1 MAAPLPQEV
10 KDAIEQSNRGQPV
23 TPAVIR
29 DMREL
34 IAMTAAQQYEALKL
48 YEPLPFQEQFH
59 ACRAPELILSKG
71 NRVGGPQPIDEPVL
85 TPDGW
90 TKIGDLGVGDTVIG
104 GDGRRCTVTGIQE
117 QGWLPIFQLTFDDGA
132 TTRCAENHFWR
143 CKLTKTERFRS
154 HPYYKGDDY
163 WGLYSLR
170 EIREH
175 GGDDPAPKDRAVI
188 PTACVEYG
196 EFSVPIPPYTLGV
209 LIGDGAI
216 GHVHLG
222 GSSTFTGADIE
233 IAERVESE
241 LPDGMEITVNHSGY
255 QGEAFCF
262 RLSKA
267 KLQTNPIARGLKQLS
282 LAGKK
287 SETKFIPDDYML
299 NSVKV
304 RTELLQGLMDT
315 DGYCSE
321 ESGEPQF
328 YTCSPQLADDV
339 VALVRSLGGKARLHW
354 KETFITSKNKKR
366 GSPGNRKHDSD
377 NPDACCEEK
386 KRCLNMAVVHIT
398 LPPDFQVF
406 GLKRKQDRRAAF
418 LGSVTSGR
426 VLEKI
431 RPCGNAPC
439 VCIQVDSPDNTYV
452 TKDFIVTHNSLTGF
466 AEVARAVTCQDIYG
480 KYPST
485 GTAVCLGYGEGHIGR
500 VIHRYLFRWGA
511 FKIIRDLETKQWR
524 TYHPWPASSI
534 RLGKAG
540 DLERA
545 DEARS
550 SPPLIPKRFI
560 DGKIAW
566 TKRSEYVFSYV
577 KFVTGWE
584 MYAFNSAGEPEH
596 AQGFQCD
603 LVHVDEDVAMSG
615 WILELSNRLR
625 DRKGKLRWT
634 AMPHNEVDDLY
645 MMIER
650 AEEEEGSAA
659 PRTVVIYASIDECPY
674 VEDSEREEQRRIARS
689 YGEEEYAR
697 RTDGRLIRGS
707 ALMYPSFDERTHWAL
722 PVNPPEGFEPCLVQL
737 ELMRSGGVPPNDWTR
752 YFSFDPGWGT
762 AAGVFIAVP
771 PPAKFGN
778 YAVVYDEI
786 YIHKATAS
794 IFAKELRKHML
805 DQTIWEFIFDFQGGR
820 LRGIASGELPLE
832 TYEREFKANGLSCV
846 MRQNHFTPG
855 CDVIEARELAM
866 REALE
871 VRSSGSRLE
880 VGYPKLLI
888 VMEKCPNLVR
898 EIKAFKRKKVRD
910 AAGRQQMLD
919 TGNRRN
925 KPVHALESCEMAI
938 GNNIQWHEARPGAML
953 PGGIDLVR
961 KMHADFHN
969 RIDSASMM
977 SGGGGINLGARGS
990 SYT

>member
-71 NRVGGPQPIDEPVL
+71 NRVGG
-85 TPDGW
+85 
-90 TKIGDLGVGDTVIG
+90 
-104 GDGRRCTVTGIQE
+104 
-117 QGWLPIFQLTFDDGA
+117 
-132 TTRCAENHFWR
+132 
-143 CKLTKTERFRS
+143 
-154 HPYYKGDDY
+154 
-163 WGLYSLR
+163 
-170 EIREH
+170 
-175 GGDDPAPKDRAVI
+175 
-188 PTACVEYG
+188 
-196 EFSVPIPPYTLGV
+196 
-209 LIGDGAI
+209 
-216 GHVHLG
+216 
-222 GSSTFTGADIE
+222 
-233 IAERVESE
+233 
-241 LPDGMEITVNHSGY
+241 
-255 QGEAFCF
+255 
-262 RLSKA
+262 
-267 KLQTNPIARGLKQLS
+267 
-282 LAGKK
+282 
-287 SETKFIPDDYML
+287 
-299 NSVKV
+299 
-304 RTELLQGLMDT
+304 
-315 DGYCSE
+315 
-321 ESGEPQF
+321 
-328 YTCSPQLADDV
+328 
-339 VALVRSLGGKARLHW
+339 
-354 KETFITSKNKKR
+354 
-366 GSPGNRKHDSD
+366 
-377 NPDACCEEK
+377 
-386 KRCLNMAVVHIT
+386 
-398 LPPDFQVF
+398 
-406 GLKRKQDRRAAF
+406 
-418 LGSVTSGR
+418 
-426 VLEKI
+426 
-431 RPCGNAPC
+431 
-439 VCIQVDSPDNTYV
+439 
-452 TKDFIVTHNSLTGF
+452 SLTGF

-650 AEEEEGSAA
+650 AEEEEGSAV

-697 RTDGRLIRGS
+697 RIDGRLIRGS

-722 PVNPPEGFEPCLVQL
+722 PVNPPEGFEPSLVQL
-737 ELMRSGGVPPNDWTR
+737 ELMRTGGVPPSDWTR